1 MNYLQLVLS
10 ICLLHYV
17 SAHNLTAV
25 GDCKWVGSGLILDLS
40 KTTFFEYYDPVSFS
54 NYRYYPCKTSE
65 DWSSSDCRVE
75 DGPAL
80 CQWKAD
86 GSSYIVGTLAS
97 VSVMP
102 LTADTF
108 EMSYTGGFLDRNGKV
123 TITCFQTTD
132 NFKFDSENY
141 PTYFFSVGLNDDAC
155 TKVAANGEG
164 EDAGFVLFILLILA
178 GIFGVTAYIVG
189 GVAFMYLHKKERG
202 LALVPNLAFWKDF
215 PFLFRDGFLF
225 TFSCIPKVREYF
237 VSKVA
242 SNYEKIPS

>member
-25 GDCKWVGSGLILDLS
+25 SDCKWIGSGVILDLS
-40 KTTFFEYYDPVSFS
+40 KTTYFEYYDTDTFAS
-54 NYRYYPCKTSE
+54 YRYYPCKASVS
-65 DWSSSDCRVE
+65 WGSSTCQVE

-80 CQWKAD
+80 CQQNSD
-86 GSSYIVGTLAS
+86 SSLYMVGTLAS
-97 VSVMP
+97 VSVTS
-102 LTADTF
+102 LTSDTF
-108 EMSYTGGFLDRNGKV
+108 EMSYTGGYFGRNGTV

-141 PTYFFSVGLNDDAC
+141 PAYFFSLSLSDAC
-155 TKVAANGEG
+155 TNGAASGG